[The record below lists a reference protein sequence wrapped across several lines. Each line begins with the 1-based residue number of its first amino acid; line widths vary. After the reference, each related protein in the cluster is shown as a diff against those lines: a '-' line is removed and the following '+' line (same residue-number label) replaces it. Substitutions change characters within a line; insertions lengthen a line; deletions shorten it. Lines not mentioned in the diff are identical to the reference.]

1 MKNEVKGPAT
11 SKRLENTDLGYS
23 VRTSLVRW
31 QWRCVDYESGK
42 AFVIYLLIKLYKQ
55 R

>member
-1 MKNEVKGPAT
+1 MENEVKGTAT
-11 SKRLENTDLGYS
+11 SKRLGNIDLGYS

-31 QWRCVDYESGK
+31 QWRCVDDESGK
-42 AFVIYLLIKLYKQ
+42 AFVTYLLNKRYKQ